1 MDRRKLLI
9 IAAIII
15 VVIILI
21 LAFGLKKDRKSEP
34 ITLKFWS
41 VYDDK
46 VNYSEAIE
54 EYQKANKHVTINYE
68 KKSFA
73 EYEQELINA
82 LAAGEGPDIFTI
94 HHTWLSKH
102 EDKIFPMPQE
112 GEDFYS
118 AETFKNTFVDVT
130 YQDLV
135 KDGRIYALPLYVDTL
150 ALYYNKDFFNSSGIP
165 SVPETWDEFLDDVE
179 VLTGKDSG
187 GNIERAGAAIGTA
200 ENVNRS
206 TDILALLMLQ
216 TGAEMTNADNTQA
229 TFNQRV
235 SLEGE
240 SFMPGKDA
248 LRFYTD
254 FSNPTKRVYC
264 WNRQMPYSIDA
275 FYEGKTAMMIN
286 YSYHIDTIRAKSPYL
301 NFDVASMP
309 QIKNRNFD
317 VNYANYWAQ
326 TVSKN
331 SDKTDEAWKFLVF
344 LAKKENA
351 QKYLE
356 KSKRPTARRD
366 LVEWQRENADIDV
379 FANQSLTARSWHQ
392 ADNQSIEKILADMI
406 KSVVLGEA
414 DLEEAVNK
422 AASQVTLLMR

>member
-15 VVIILI
+15 VFIILI
-21 LAFGLKKDRKSEP
+21 LIFGLRTDKKPKP
-34 ITLKFWS
+34 ITLEFWS
-41 VYDDK
+41 VYDDR

-54 EYQKANKHVTINYE
+54 EYQKANKHVTIKYE
-68 KKSFA
+68 KKSFT

-102 EDKIFPMPQE
+102 EDKISPMPQE
-112 GEDFYS
+112 GEEFYS
-118 AETFKNTFVDVT
+118 AKIFKDTFVDVA

-135 KDGRIYALPLYVDTL
+135 KNERIYGLPMYVDTL
-150 ALYYNKDFFNSSGIP
+150 ALYYNKDFFNSAGIP
-165 SVPETWDEFLDDVE
+165 SVPETWDEFLNDVE
-179 VLTGKDSG
+179 VLTTKDSG
-187 GNIERAGAAIGTA
+187 GNIKRAGAAIGTA

-206 TDILALLMLQ
+206 TDILSLLMLQ
-216 TGAEMTNADNTQA
+216 TGAEMTNNDDTQA

-235 SLEGE
+235 NLDGE

-254 FSNPTKRVYC
+254 FSNPTKRIYC

-275 FYEGKTAMMIN
+275 FYEGRAAMMIN

-301 NFDVASMP
+301 NFGVAPMP

-317 VNYANYWAQ
+317 VNYANYWAH

-331 SDKTDEAWKFLVF
+331 SDKVDEAWKFLIF
-344 LAKKENA
+344 LAKKENV

-366 LVEWQRENADIDV
+366 LIEWQRENSDLNV
-379 FANQSLTARSWHQ
+379 FANQSLSARSWYQ
-392 ADNQSIEKILADMI
+392 ADNQSIEKIFADMV

-414 DLEEAVNK
+414 NLEEAINK
-422 AASQVTLLMR
+422 AANQVTLLMR